1 MRARARGA
9 GLLVAVLVI
18 VTVAAFAV
26 VVGASQSGGDIQ
38 GNDALAD
45 SIEALYLAES
55 GVERALKRYAT
66 GAANCGATAP
76 TLQETITDL
85 NQLGLGAAS
94 GRSIDILEGL
104 TTDFGNV
111 ALVSSQTQCRV
122 RVTARINASNVSRTI
137 HAIVDRNLLQ
147 GANNHN
153 FNNTSTAGA
162 PDAAWTFQPANT
174 YRDGGGPDGAFPNC
188 RRSVW
193 FVKTTGGGGAVTAS
207 GSTTIPVLPV
217 PVTVAA
223 PSTTTVH
230 FHRRAVERGAHATC
244 TAFAGAAAFTC
255 AAAAGQPTTVCFRM
269 TGTAPGSPWLSGN
282 SNFSPTVDIGA
293 VACPYAPNPCDTD
306 YSPAYPTKNFVT
318 INVAAGAPARRTV
331 NSLEYSIRLQTAGR
345 REIFIDNIEAV
356 NTTALDAARVQ
367 IWRDCSAAADP
378 ATCL

>member
-9 GLLVAVLVI
+9 GLLVVVLVI

-66 GAANCGATAP
+66 GAAVCGALGELP
-76 TLQETITDL
+76 ITDL

-94 GRSIDILEGL
+94 GRTITILDGL
-104 TTDFGNV
+104 TTDFSN
-111 ALVSSQTQCRV
+111 APLVSSQTQCRV
-122 RVTARINASNVSRTI
+122 RVTARIDASNVSRTI

-153 FNNTSTAGA
+153 FNNTSLAAA

-174 YRDGGGPDGAFPNC
+174 YRDNGGPDGAFPNC
-188 RRSVW
+188 RRSAW
-193 FVKTTGGGGAVTAS
+193 FVKTTNGAGAVTAS
-207 GSTTIPVLPV
+207 ASTTIPVLPV

-223 PSTTTVH
+223 PSATTVY
-230 FHRRAVERGAHATC
+230 FHRRVVDRGAHATC
-244 TAFAGAAAFTC
+244 TAFAGGAVFAC
-255 AAAAGQPTTVCFRM
+255 AAAGNDSTVCFRM

-282 SNFSPTVDIGA
+282 SNFNPTVDIGA
-293 VACPYAPNPCDTD
+293 VACPYAPNPCDTN
-306 YSPAYPTKNFVT
+306 YSPAYPAKNFVT
-318 INVAAGAPARRTV
+318 INIVACAPARRTV
-331 NSLEYSIRLQTAGR
+331 NTLEYSIRLQNAGR

-367 IWRDCSAAADP
+367 VWRDCSAAADP

>member
-9 GLLVAVLVI
+9 GLLVVVLVI

-45 SIEALYLAES
+45 SVEALYLAES

-76 TLQETITDL
+76 TLAETITDL

-94 GRSIDILEGL
+94 GRTITILDGL
-104 TTDFGNV
+104 TTDFNNA

-147 GANNHN
+147 GANNPN
-153 FNNTSTAGA
+153 FNNTSLAAA
-162 PDAAWTFQPANT
+162 PDGAWTFQPANT
-174 YRDGGGPDGAFPNC
+174 YRDNGGPDGTFPNC
-188 RRSVW
+188 RRSTW
-193 FVKTTGGGGAVTAS
+193 FVKTTAGAGAVTAS
-207 GSTTIPVLPV
+207 GTTTIPVLPV

-223 PSTTTVH
+223 PSTTTVY

-244 TAFAGAAAFTC
+244 TAFAGAATFTC
-255 AAAAGQPTTVCFRM
+255 PAAANPTTVCFRM
-269 TGTAPGSPWLSGN
+269 TGTAPGSPWTSTN
-282 SNFSPTVDIGA
+282 SNFTPTVNIGA
-293 VACPYAPNPCDTD
+293 VACPYAPNPCSTN
-306 YSPAYPTKNFVT
+306 YSPAYPAKNSVT
-318 INVAAGAPARRTV
+318 ITIAAAAPARRTINTV
-331 NSLEYSIRLQTAGR
+331 AYSIRLQNNNR

-356 NTTALDAARVQ
+356 NTTALDAARVHV
-367 IWRDCSAAADP
+367 WRDCSAAADP

>member
-9 GLLVAVLVI
+9 GLLVVVLVI

-66 GAANCGATAP
+66 GAAACGALA
-76 TLQETITDL
+76 ETITDL
-85 NQLGLGAAS
+85 NQLGLGVAS
-94 GRSIDILEGL
+94 GRTIDILNGL
-104 TTDFGNV
+104 TTDFTN
-111 ALVSSQTQCRV
+111 APLVSSQTQCRV
-122 RVTARINASNVSRTI
+122 RVTARINASNVSRTL

-153 FNNTSTAGA
+153 FNNTSLAAA

-174 YRDGGGPDGAFPNC
+174 YRDNGGPDGAFPNC

-193 FVKTTGGGGAVTAS
+193 FVKTTAGAGAVTAS
-207 GSTTIPVLPV
+207 GTTTIPVLPV

-223 PSTTTVH
+223 PSATTVH
-230 FHRRAVERGAHATC
+230 FHRRVVDRGAHATC
-244 TAFAGAAAFTC
+244 TAFAGAAVFAC
-255 AAAAGQPTTVCFRM
+255 AAAGNDSTVCFRM

-282 SNFSPTVDIGA
+282 SNFNPTVDIGA
-293 VACPYAPNPCDTD
+293 VACPYAPNPCDTN
-306 YSPAYPTKNFVT
+306 YSPAYPAKNSVT
-318 INVAAGAPARRTV
+318 INIAAAAPARRTI
-331 NSLEYSIRLQTAGR
+331 NTLEFSIRLQNAGR

-367 IWRDCSAAADP
+367 VWRDCSAAADP

>member
-1 MRARARGA
+1 MRARAKGA
-9 GLLVAVLVI
+9 GLLVVVLVI

-38 GNDALAD
+38 GNDAIAD

-66 GAANCGATAP
+66 GAAACGALGELP
-76 TLQETITDL
+76 ITDL
-85 NQLGLGAAS
+85 SQLGLGAVS
-94 GRSIDILEGL
+94 GRTITILDGL
-104 TTDFGNV
+104 TTDFSNV

-153 FNNTSTAGA
+153 FNNTSLAAA

-174 YRDGGGPDGAFPNC
+174 YRDNGGPDGTFPNC
-188 RRSVW
+188 RRAAW
-193 FVKTTGGGGAVTAS
+193 FVKTTAGAGAVTAS
-207 GSTTIPVLPV
+207 GTTTIPVLPV
-217 PVTVAA
+217 AVTVAA

-244 TAFAGAAAFTC
+244 TAFAGAATFTC
-255 AAAAGQPTTVCFRM
+255 PAAAGQPTTVCFRM
-269 TGTAPGSPWLSGN
+269 TGTAPGSPWTSTN
-282 SNFSPTVDIGA
+282 SNFTPTVNIGA
-293 VACPYAPNPCDTD
+293 VACPYAPDPCSTN
-306 YSPAYPTKNFVT
+306 YTPGYPTKDSVT
-318 INVAAGAPARRTV
+318 INIAAAAPARRTI
-331 NSLEYSIRLQTAGR
+331 NTLAYSIRLQTNNR

-356 NTTALDAARVQ
+356 NTTALDAARVHV
-367 IWRDCSAAADP
+367 WRDCSAAADP

>member
-1 MRARARGA
+1 
-9 GLLVAVLVI
+9 VI

-66 GAANCGATAP
+66 GAAACGALGEP
-76 TLQETITDL
+76 PITDL
-85 NQLGLGAAS
+85 SQLGLGAAS
-94 GRSIDILEGL
+94 GRTITILDGL
-104 TTDFGNV
+104 TTDFSN
-111 ALVSSQTQCRV
+111 APLVSSQTQCRV

-153 FNNTSTAGA
+153 FNNTSLAAA

-174 YRDGGGPDGAFPNC
+174 YRDNGGPDGAFPNC

-193 FVKTTGGGGAVTAS
+193 FVKTTPGAGAVTAS
-207 GSTTIPVLPV
+207 GTTTIPVLPV

-223 PSTTTVH
+223 PSATTVH
-230 FHRRAVERGAHATC
+230 FHRRVVDRGNHASC
-244 TAFAGAAAFTC
+244 VAFGGAAAFVC
-255 AAAAGQPTTVCFRM
+255 AAAGGQDSTVCFRM

-282 SNFSPTVDIGA
+282 SNFNPTVDIGA
-293 VACPYAPNPCDTD
+293 VACPYAPNPCDTN
-306 YSPAYPTKNFVT
+306 YSPAYPAKNFVT
-318 INVAAGAPARRTV
+318 INIAAGAPARRTI
-331 NSLEYSIRLQTAGR
+331 NTLQYSIRLQNAGR

-367 IWRDCSAAADP
+367 VWRDCSAAADP